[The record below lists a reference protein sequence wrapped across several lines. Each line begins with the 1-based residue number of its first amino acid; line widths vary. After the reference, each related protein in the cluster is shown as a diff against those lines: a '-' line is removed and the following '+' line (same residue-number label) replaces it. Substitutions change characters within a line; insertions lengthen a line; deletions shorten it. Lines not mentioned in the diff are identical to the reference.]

1 MSDAGVLRPAKT
13 GLKAAAI
20 RFILQHIDALF
31 RLLRIVRP
39 IAHVAGVVIVT
50 RHDDVREAL
59 LADDHFAAPYKD
71 KLDVIM
77 DGEPFMLG
85 LAYTPDY
92 RLAVAAMRKVVR
104 AEDVHAR
111 LAKGFGDR
119 AAAAVAAA
127 GGRIEV
133 VDALS
138 RTVTFEVFCDY
149 FGVGDPPGQDLK
161 AITTRL
167 FEFQFLDPSNEP
179 ALRQEV
185 DVMART
191 LRDHV
196 DATIAAR
203 RQSGKAV
210 DDVLGRSLVLA
221 GQGEPGFSDLQI
233 RSALIGFLVGGLPQ
247 PPIVAPQVLDQ
258 LLRRPAALAG
268 AQGAAIADDDELLA
282 RYVLEAM
289 RFDPLGPGVRR
300 LVIKDHTLAAGTA
313 RAATIKAGQT
323 MLVASRSAMRDGRR
337 IPRPECFDP
346 DRLPHEYMY
355 FGEGLHACF
364 ATEINKAVLPQ
375 MLKPLL
381 RARRLKRAPGRL
393 GRLTKRGFLADQ
405 LWVDYS
411 A

>member
-85 LAYTPDY
+85 LADTPDY

-133 VDALS
+133 VGALS

-210 DDVLGRSLVLA
+210 DDVLGRCLVLA

-300 LVIKDHTLAAGTA
+300 LVTKDHTLAAGTA

-337 IPRPECFDP
+337 IPRPERFDP